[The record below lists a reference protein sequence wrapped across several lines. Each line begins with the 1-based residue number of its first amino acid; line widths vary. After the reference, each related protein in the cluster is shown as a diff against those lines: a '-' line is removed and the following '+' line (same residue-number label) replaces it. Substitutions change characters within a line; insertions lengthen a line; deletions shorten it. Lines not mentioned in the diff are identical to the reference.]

1 MYLLPNLNSFTLANN
16 YARNSLFSSIEGLDL
31 LMLSVTP
38 VLLILL
44 VHSTWSGPA
53 LVAWFGH
60 IIFSTYQFKIT
71 YVLFLFLASYLVSF
85 LTAVHYSST
94 NVYDYTITVFNFFV
108 WLWFMFFS
116 NNVFTFI
123 FFLELLSASIT
134 LLLVTST
141 FSSSYF
147 YNNLSYSTHS
157 FFQTSTPTALL
168 HSLMLFFWITLVAS
182 LMLFLFT
189 IFFYLKFFTFDWGLT
204 DSIFL
209 FLVAVSS
216 LKSLL
221 MITFTWSL
229 VLICLFIKCGIVP
242 FYFWKPSFFKG
253 MTLLSLFFYTY
264 IYYFALFLY
273 FVYVLFIY
281 FNEVF
286 LLNLYPLTVLLVIGT
301 LMLSTILLE
310 SLYIKSFLALSSI
323 LNSVLILY
331 ALPSFQ
337 ASDLLLVI

>member
-182 LMLFLFT
+182 LILFLFT
-189 IFFYLKFFTFDWGLT
+189 
-204 DSIFL
+204 IFL

>member
-1 MYLLPNLNSFTLANN
+1 MYLLPNLASFTLANS
-16 YARNSLFSSIEGLDL
+16 YSKNSQFSSTEGLDL
-31 LMLSVTP
+31 LYLSLTP
-38 VLLILL
+38 LLLILA

-60 IIFSTYQFKIT
+60 IVFSTYQFKIT
-71 YVLFLFLASYLVSF
+71 YALFIFLASYLVAF
-85 LTAVHYSST
+85 LTTVHFSST
-94 NVYDYTITVFNFFV
+94 NVYDYSITVFNFFL

-147 YNNLSYSTHS
+147 YNNLAYSSHS

-209 FLVAVSS
+209 YLVSVSS
-216 LKSLL
+216 LKSIFT
-221 MITFTWSL
+221 ITFTWSL
-229 VLICLFIKCGIVP
+229 ILICLFIKCGIVP

-253 MTLLSLFFYTY
+253 MTLTSLFFYTY

-273 FVYVLFIY
+273 FVYVLFMY
-281 FNEVF
+281 FNEIF
-286 LLNLYPLTVLLVIGT
+286 FLNLYPLTVLLVIGT

-310 SLYIKSFLALSSI
+310 SLYVKSFLALSSI
-323 LNSVLILY
+323 LNSILILY

-337 ASDLLLVI
+337 ASDFLFML